1 LSEQLPA
8 FSYHRLKQHTD
19 QLIELRWIFV
29 IFVLAV
35 VSVGNIAFPN
45 SLPMPALIA
54 LCAMIA
60 VSNSLFLM
68 YSRRLAGCCEPELEG
83 RFSRCAKLQIAL
95 DIAFFTLVLH
105 FTGGIENP
113 FYLFYIVYVTA
124 AAIVLPRRSS
134 FLYAAL
140 SLVLYSTMVLS
151 EFWHW
156 IPHIHL
162 VDFVSPQRYERGLYV
177 IVVLFALGTTLFI
190 CAYLASSIAEILRRR
205 EGELLESNM
214 SCEVRAGELAQ
225 LNARLADLD
234 KARSQFIRLVTHE
247 LRAPVAAVQSY
258 LRLIL
263 DGYVP
268 AEKQR
273 EIIEKSERRALEQLA
288 LIGDLLDLARL
299 QDKRGEAEP
308 VPVDVAEALHGVAD
322 LMQARAEDKD
332 LLFSVEV
339 EPNLPAIK
347 ATPEHVKRLW
357 TNIIS
362 NAIKYTEPGGIVVVT
377 LGQNPNYVVGTVRDT
392 GIGMTKEQMAHLFE
406 EFYRTEEAKAM
417 ERQGTG
423 LGLSIVKR
431 IVESYGGRIW
441 VESEQGKGSKFSFAL
456 PKSA

>member
-1 LSEQLPA
+1 MSEQQSA
-8 FSYHRLKQHTD
+8 FLCNRLEQHTD

-35 VSVGNIAFPN
+35 ISVGDIVFPD
-45 SLPMPALIA
+45 SLPVPTLIA
-54 LCAMIA
+54 LCAVMAI
-60 VSNSLFLM
+60 SNGLFLM
-68 YSRRLAGCCEPELEG
+68 YSKRLTTRESEPDP
-83 RFSRCAKLQIAL
+83 RCGQFANLQIAS
-95 DIAFFTLVLH
+95 DIVFLTLVLH

-134 FLYAAL
+134 LYYAAL
-140 SLVLYSTMVLS
+140 SLVLYSALVLG
-151 EFWHW
+151 EYWHW

-162 VDFVSPQRYERGLYV
+162 VEFVSPQRYERGLYV
-177 IVVLFALGTTLFI
+177 AVVLFALGTTLFI
-190 CAYLASSIAEILRRR
+190 CAYLATSIAEILRRR
-205 EGELLESNM
+205 EGELLQSNL

-247 LRAPVAAVQSY
+247 LRAPVAAIQSY

-299 QDKRGEAEP
+299 QDKRGEAAP
-308 VPVDVAEALHGVAD
+308 VSVDVAEILRGVAD

-332 LLFSVEV
+332 LLFSVEA
-339 EPNLPAIK
+339 EPNLPPVK
-347 ATPEHVKRLW
+347 ATPDHIKRLW
-357 TNIIS
+357 TNLIS
-362 NAIKYTEPGGIVVVT
+362 NAIKYTEPGGIVVVA
-377 LGQNPNYVVGTVRDT
+377 LSQNPNYVVGTVRDT
-392 GIGMTKEQMAHLFE
+392 GIGMSKEQMAHLFE

-456 PKSA
+456 PKAA

>member
-1 LSEQLPA
+1 MSA
-8 FSYHRLKQHTD
+8 FSPNRLKQHTD
-19 QLIELRWIFV
+19 QLIELRWIFI
-29 IFVLAV
+29 IFVLAL
-35 VSVGNIAFPN
+35 VSVGNIVFPGC
-45 SLPMPALIA
+45 LPILILIA
-54 LCAMIA
+54 LCALMAIG
-60 VSNSLFLM
+60 NSLFLM
-68 YSRRLAGCCEPELEG
+68 HSRRLATCAEPELEIRCR
-83 RFSRCAKLQIAL
+83 RFTRLQIAS
-95 DIAFFTLVLH
+95 DIVFFTLLLH

-124 AAIVLPRRSS
+124 AAIVLARRSS

-140 SLVLYSTMVLS
+140 SLALYSALVLA
-151 EFWHW
+151 EYGHW

-162 VDFVSPQRYERGLYV
+162 AGFVSPERYVRGIYV
-177 IVVLFALGTTLFI
+177 AVVLFALGATLFI
-190 CAYLASSIAEILRRR
+190 CAYLASSTAEILRRR
-205 EGELLESNM
+205 EKDLLESNL
-214 SCEVRAGELAQ
+214 SCEVRAGELTQ

-234 KARSQFIRLVTHE
+234 KSRSQFIRLVTHE
-247 LRAPVAAVQSY
+247 LRAPVAAIQSY

-288 LIGDLLDLARL
+288 LISDLLDLARL
-299 QDKRGEAEP
+299 QDRRGEAQL
-308 VPVDVAEALHGVAD
+308 VSVDVAEILHGVAD

-339 EPNLPAIK
+339 EPNVPPVK
-347 ATPEHVKRLW
+347 STPEHVKQLW
-357 TNIIS
+357 TNLIS

-377 LGQNPNYVVGTVRDT
+377 LSQNPNYVVGTVRDT
-392 GIGMTKEQMAHLFE
+392 GIGLSKEQIAHLFE

-431 IVESYGGRIW
+431 IVESYRGRIW

-456 PKSA
+456 PKAA

>member
-1 LSEQLPA
+1 MSA
-8 FSYHRLKQHTD
+8 FSSNRLKLHTD
-19 QLIELRWIFV
+19 QLVQLRWIFI

-35 VSVGNIAFPN
+35 VSVGNIVFPGC
-45 SLPMPALIA
+45 LPMPTLIA
-54 LCAMIA
+54 LCAGMAIC
-60 VSNSLFLM
+60 NGLFVL
-68 YSRRLAGCCEPELEG
+68 YARRLAACTEPELEN
-83 RFSRCAKLQIAL
+83 RCRQFSRLQIAS
-95 DIAFFTLVLH
+95 DIVFFTLVLH

-134 FLYAAL
+134 LLYAAL
-140 SLVLYSTMVLS
+140 ALVLYSALVLG
-151 EFWHW
+151 EYLHW

-162 VDFVSPQRYERGLYV
+162 VGFVSPQRYERGIYV
-177 IVVLFALGTTLFI
+177 AVVLFALGATLFI
-190 CAYLASSIAEILRRR
+190 CAYLASSTAEILRRR
-205 EGELLESNM
+205 EKELLESNL
-214 SCEVRAGELAQ
+214 SCEVRAGELTH

-247 LRAPVAAVQSY
+247 LRAPVAAIQSY

-288 LIGDLLDLARL
+288 LISDLLDLARL
-299 QDKRGEAEP
+299 QDKRGEAAP
-308 VPVDVAEALHGVAD
+308 VSVDVAEILHGVAD
-322 LMQARAEDKD
+322 LMRARAEDKD

-339 EPNLPAIK
+339 EANVPPVK
-347 ATPEHVKRLW
+347 GTPEHIKRLW
-357 TNIIS
+357 TNLIS

-377 LGQNPNYVVGTVRDT
+377 LSQNPNYVVGTVRDT
-392 GIGMTKEQMAHLFE
+392 GIGMSKEQMAHLFE

-456 PKSA
+456 PKAA